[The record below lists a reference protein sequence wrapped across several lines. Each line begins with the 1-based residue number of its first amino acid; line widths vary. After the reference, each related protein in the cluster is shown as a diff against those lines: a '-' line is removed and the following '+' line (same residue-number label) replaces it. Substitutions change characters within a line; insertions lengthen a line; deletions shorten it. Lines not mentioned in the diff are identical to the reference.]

1 MTVRPIFQPRHPGAK
16 ANRTAPDRIRRR
28 LIWAIWLGLLAG
40 GIAIAVWASIDD
52 HFPADVAVGRW
63 IQANDVAGQDVLGFM
78 RDIGSGI
85 AATATVL
92 VMTALLAVSGRRRLA
107 AVSLAFILGLVFIT
121 LLKEVVDRPRT
132 SVLFLEQHE
141 TFDSLSFPSGHV
153 MGSLIVE
160 TLVLYVAVRVVR
172 GWWLRAPLAVWAI
185 GVAAFE
191 PWVSVAT
198 GVHWPSDVLGGI
210 VWGAVVIIPGW
221 YLLERAHLADARAEP
236 SAGG

>member
-1 MTVRPIFQPRHPGAK
+1 MTVTSIFQPQHPGDG
-16 ANRTAPDRIRRR
+16 ANGTAADRNRRR
-28 LIWAIWLGLLAG
+28 LLWAIWLGLLAG
-40 GIAIAVWASIDD
+40 GIAMAVWASIDD

-63 IQANDVAGQDVLGFM
+63 MQANDIAGQSVLSFM

-85 AATATVL
+85 AAVATVL
-92 VMTALLAVSGRRRLA
+92 VMTAVLAVSGRRRVA
-107 AVSLAFILGLVFIT
+107 AVSVAFILGLVVIT

-132 SVLFLEQHE
+132 SVLFLEQRE

-172 GWWLRAPLAVWAI
+172 GWWLRAPLALWAI
-185 GVAAFE
+185 AVAAFE

-198 GVHWPSDVLGGI
+198 GVHWPSDVLGGL
-210 VWGAVVIIPGW
+210 VWGSVVIIPGW
-221 YLLERAHLADARAEP
+221 YLLERARMADARAAP
-236 SAGG
+236 SGGG